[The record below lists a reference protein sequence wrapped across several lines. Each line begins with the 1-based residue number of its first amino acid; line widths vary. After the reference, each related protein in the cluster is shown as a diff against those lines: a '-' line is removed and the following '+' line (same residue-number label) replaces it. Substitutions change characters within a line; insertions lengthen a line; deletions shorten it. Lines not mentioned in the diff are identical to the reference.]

1 MKHAL
6 RSLPDPA
13 RLGALAFALALA
25 LLAAPGAARAQAAS
39 YEIDPDHLSL
49 GFMVDHIGYGK
60 TLGMFLKGRGSYRF
74 DEASAALSEVR
85 VEVDTD
91 SVFSNQRQRDSH
103 LKGGDFLNVKEFPR
117 MVFTAA
123 AAKRTG
129 DRTFEIPGQLELLGK
144 SQPLTLQATWNKSA
158 ESPLPGKP
166 YTMGVSAKGS
176 FKRSAYGMSYAV
188 ANGWVGDDVNVIIE
202 FEAKRK

>member
-1 MKHAL
+1 MKSRPH
-6 RSLPDPA
+6 PGNA
-13 RLGALAFALALA
+13 RLAPFAIAFALAL
-25 LLAAPGAARAQAAS
+25 LAGPGPARAQAAP

-60 TLGMFLKGRGSYRF
+60 VLGMFLKGRGSYRF
-74 DEASAALSEVR
+74 DEASAALSELR

-91 SVFSNQRQRDSH
+91 SVFSNHRQRDSH
-103 LKGGDFLNVKEFPR
+103 VKGADFLNVKEFPR
-117 MVFTAA
+117 MVFTGGS
-123 AAKRTG
+123 AKRTG
-129 DRTFEIPGQLELLGK
+129 ERTFEIPGQLEVLGK
-144 SQPLTLQATWNKSA
+144 SLPLTLMATWNKSA

-176 FKRSAYGMSYAV
+176 IKRSAYGMTYAV
-188 ANGWVGDDVNVIIE
+188 ANGWVGDDVQLIIE